1 MFSYTRTHH
10 RGRIQKLFAIY
21 FKFRGLS
28 AKGFDT
34 LHAMGLTMSNKWT
47 GDAVDKISAQG
58 MKAMKQLMDRFPW
71 LMSYDNALIAFRIFS
86 QRVDKKTLQGAG
98 TAGTVYIKRSAKPL
112 PKEINRMLQEFRRE
126 GIRNPLTG
134 AEIIKISLSADTR
147 RLPHTLW
154 LILHYLFES
163 PTFNFVSYNG
173 REHPLLQKPA
183 AIQQLPSGPDHTILQ
198 YLLGTLNIPEASYE
212 DNARLIIEWLR
223 QLGLDVPE
231 AQQKLG
237 LEQVMVWVGDRL
249 TVSLLTDSKI
259 CSVSVRKMTIHL
271 KDLIGWLFL
280 QDGFTYRWHMPIHFI
295 NSTLGHQKGVVSVQ
309 HLMC

>member
-134 AEIIKISLSADTR
+134 AEIIKISLSADTPPANSSGTTAG
-147 RLPHTLW
+147 LSTIQPGQQ
-154 LILHYLFES
+154 
-163 PTFNFVSYNG
+163 VSC
-173 REHPLLQKPA
+173 L
-183 AIQQLPSGPDHTILQ
+183 
-198 YLLGTLNIPEASYE
+198 
-212 DNARLIIEWLR
+212 
-223 QLGLDVPE
+223 
-231 AQQKLG
+231 
-237 LEQVMVWVGDRL
+237 
-249 TVSLLTDSKI
+249 
-259 CSVSVRKMTIHL
+259 
-271 KDLIGWLFL
+271 
-280 QDGFTYRWHMPIHFI
+280 
-295 NSTLGHQKGVVSVQ
+295 
-309 HLMC
+309 